1 MKSATFA
8 QSLASAPFLLLLLHL
23 IVEFHDLR
31 THILST
37 RSHTSYWRLPSHTRD
52 GQVKKSHARG
62 TKHNTKLI
70 SRVQF
75 VKKNS
80 IFLFFLF
87 VDEDFVE
94 KLSLKLYKRKK
105 TFVFFNHSILKDQS
119 FHEIHEIWYVRWFFR
134 RMKFERLYLGKHD
147 VSRDRRTDKR
157 RKRITDNTDY
167 HGVHR
172 CMRKKKWFIY
182 THTHTNL
189 YVWEM
194 RTHEVHKRSGNIPTD
209 ILGIYVFKKVR
220 IGHDM

>member
-8 QSLASAPFLLLLLHL
+8 QSFPSAPFLLLLLHL

-75 VKKNS
+75 VKMNS
-80 IFLFFLF
+80 IFLFFLL

-94 KLSLKLYKRKK
+94 KLSLKLYKRRR
-105 TFVFFNHSILKDQS
+105 TFVIQFQKIKVSARYMKYTKFGMCVGFLEEWNLNDCISGSTMLAETDVRTNDASELQIIQIIMAYTGVWEKRNGLY
-119 FHEIHEIWYVRWFFR
+119 IHT
-134 RMKFERLYLGKHD
+134 
-147 VSRDRRTDKR
+147 RTQ
-157 RKRITDNTDY
+157 
-167 HGVHR
+167 
-172 CMRKKKWFIY
+172 IY
-182 THTHTNL
+182 T
-189 YVWEM
+189 YEKCARM
-194 RTHEVHKRSGNIPTD
+194 RYTKGLETY
-209 ILGIYVFKKVR
+209 LQIY
-220 IGHDM
+220 